1 MERPQSPTNL
11 NPYDTTG
18 QRQYMQAAQAQ
29 GESNNVQHFC
39 NARKYYVIL
48 QYNVVLSSDIFVC
61 QTHYICIIL
70 AHANS

>member
-29 GESNNVQHFC
+29 GESNNVQL
-39 NARKYYVIL
+39 YI
-48 QYNVVLSSDIFVC
+48 VLSSDI
-61 QTHYICIIL
+61 
-70 AHANS
+70 